1 MRKSSTIFLTVLCAL
16 LASCATSSWSDQER
30 SLINAARYSR
40 MRLTTIDNRPDSLL
54 LRTPSAPLSAEDIQ
68 SPIFGR
74 LAASMIETVCD
85 ENNRGVGIAA
95 PQVGI
100 LRRMVAVQRLDKPGE
115 PFEIYVNPT
124 IVWRSQECAT
134 GGEGCL
140 SVPDQRGL
148 VSRSVAIEIDYNDA
162 LTFEPRHE
170 RIEGFVAVI
179 FQHEIDHLDGVLY
192 IDRAE

>member
-1 MRKSSTIFLTVLCAL
+1 MKKSSVIFLTLLCVI
-16 LASCATSSWSDQER
+16 LASCTTSSWSDQER
-30 SLINAARYSR
+30 TLINAAHYSR

-54 LRTPSAPLSAEDIQ
+54 LRTSSAPLSAEDIE
-68 SPIFGR
+68 SPLFGR

-85 ENNRGVGIAA
+85 ENHRGVGIAA

-124 IVWRSQECAT
+124 IVWRSEELAT

-140 SVPDQRGL
+140 SIPNQRGR
-148 VSRSVAIEIDYNDA
+148 VPRSVAIEIDYNDA
-162 LTFEPRHE
+162 VTFEPRHE